1 MDQSRFN
8 VTRGVRLPPNV
19 MMALAVVADL
29 ALILRGIFD
38 VFQFRDSFVVVMFRI
53 SISLTLLLKLTL

>member
-8 VTRGVRLPPNV
+8 VTPGARLPPNV
-19 MMALAVVADL
+19 MMALAVVAGL

-38 VFQFRDSFVVVMFRI
+38 VFRYRAVQPYNGGMSVILQFV
-53 SISLTLLLKLTL
+53 

>member
-8 VTRGVRLPPNV
+8 AAPGARLPPYV

-29 ALILRGIFD
+29 ALILRGILD
-38 VFQFRDSFVVVMFRI
+38 VFQYNAV
-53 SISLTLLLKLTL
+53 

>member
-8 VTRGVRLPPNV
+8 VTPGVRFPLNV

-29 ALILRGIFD
+29 AFILRGIFD
-38 VFQFRDSFVVVMFRI
+38 VLQYSAV
-53 SISLTLLLKLTL
+53 

>member
-19 MMALAVVADL
+19 MMALAVVAGL
-29 ALILRGIFD
+29 ALILREIFD
-38 VFQFRDSFVVVMFRI
+38 VFQYNAV
-53 SISLTLLLKLTL
+53 

>member
-8 VTRGVRLPPNV
+8 VTPGVRLPPNV

-29 ALILRGIFD
+29 ALILRGILD
-38 VFQFRDSFVVVMFRI
+38 VFQYNAVKLYNGGMSVI
-53 SISLTLLLKLTL
+53 SHYV

>member
-38 VFQFRDSFVVVMFRI
+38 IFQYSEV
-53 SISLTLLLKLTL
+53 